1 MYRSHSIGVVVP
13 AYNEEG
19 FVGDVLDTI
28 PEYVDRVYAVDDCST
43 DGTWQEIQAHAN
55 KQKVG
60 SEQIADG
67 GAQFDRRILPIHHDR
82 NRGVGGAIK
91 TGYQHALSDGIE
103 ITTVVGGDGQMDPNV
118 LDRLL
123 DPIVERRADY
133 AKGNRLIKAEHR
145 EDMPTFR
152 LFGNSVLSLLSKI
165 ASGYWKLGDPQNGYT
180 AISLHALETVDI
192 ENMYEYYGY
201 CNDLLVKL
209 NAAELRVAE
218 VAIPSRYADEES
230 HISYPQYIPR
240 VSLMLLSNFLWRLR
254 VKYLLRD
261 FHPLVF
267 LYGIGAVASVVGVLS
282 AVRNGVGAVVG
293 KSDDR
298 KSSLSVLLLGTLMLI
313 LAMIFDMEENKELE
327 VREFE

>member
-1 MYRSHSIGVVVP
+1 
-13 AYNEEG
+13 
-19 FVGDVLDTI
+19 
-28 PEYVDRVYAVDDCST
+28 
-43 DGTWQEIQAHAN
+43 
-55 KQKVG
+55 
-60 SEQIADG
+60 
-67 GAQFDRRILPIHHDR
+67 
-82 NRGVGGAIK
+82 
-91 TGYQHALSDGIE
+91 
-103 ITTVVGGDGQMDPNV
+103 
-118 LDRLL
+118 
-123 DPIVERRADY
+123 
-133 AKGNRLIKAEHR
+133 
-145 EDMPTFR
+145 
-152 LFGNSVLSLLSKI
+152 
-165 ASGYWKLGDPQNGYT
+165 
-180 AISLHALETVDI
+180 
-192 ENMYEYYGY
+192 MYEYYGY

-254 VKYLLRD
+254 VKYLVRD